1 MAEADRRRLARGE
14 KGAVSQ
20 QINLYSPLFRKQ
32 AKVFSATTLLQGTV
46 LIIAVI
52 AVFYYY
58 ISAQTSV
65 LQIRAA
71 DTSRQLKSDL
81 ERLKA
86 YGAGDSP
93 AERAKALAE
102 RRKKLEAALAS
113 HNQALAAFESDAAG
127 RPEGYSGVLR
137 ALSRVSME
145 GVWLTR
151 IQLGG
156 GKGEL
161 SIAGRATRPELVP
174 AYLAR
179 LRSEEALRAREFARL
194 EILRSAA
201 GGKSDPSQ
209 PFVEFTLSSGQGAPA
224 K

>member
-1 MAEADRRRLARGE
+1 
-14 KGAVSQ
+14 VSQ

-32 AKVFSATTLLQGTV
+32 AKVFSATTMAQGTV
-46 LIIAVI
+46 LILVVV

-58 ISAQTSV
+58 MSAQTSL
-65 LQIRAA
+65 LQISTAES
-71 DTSRQLKSDL
+71 SRQLKSEL
-81 ERLKA
+81 ERLKI
-86 YGAGDSP
+86 YGAAESP
-93 AERAKALAE
+93 AERAKAIAD
-102 RRKKLEAALAS
+102 RKKTLEAALAS
-113 HNQALAAFESDAAG
+113 HNKALAAFESDAAG

-151 IQLGG
+151 IQFGAG
-156 GKGEL
+156 RGEL

-179 LRSEEALRAREFARL
+179 LRSEDALRAREFAKL

-201 GGKSDPSQ
+201 DGKSDPRQ
-209 PFVEFTLSSGQGAPA
+209 PFVEFTLSSAQEVPA

>member
-1 MAEADRRRLARGE
+1 MAETDRRRAARGE
-14 KGAVSQ
+14 ESAVSQ

-32 AKVFSATTLLQGTV
+32 AKVFSATTLLQGTLLILVVITV
-46 LIIAVI
+46 L
-52 AVFYYY
+52 YYY
-58 ISAQTSV
+58 ISAQSSV

-71 DTSRQLKSDL
+71 ESSRQLKSEL

-86 YGAGDSP
+86 YGAGESP
-93 AERAKALAE
+93 AERAKALAD
-102 RRKKLEAALAS
+102 RKKQLEAALAS
-113 HNQALAAFESDAAG
+113 HNQALAAFESDVAG

-137 ALSRVSME
+137 ALSRLSMD

-151 IQLGG
+151 IQFGVA
-156 GKGEL
+156 KGEL

-179 LRSEEALRAREFARL
+179 LRLEEALRAREFSRL
-194 EILRSAA
+194 EILRNAA
-201 GGKSDPSQ
+201 GGKSEAGQ

>member
-1 MAEADRRRLARGE
+1 
-14 KGAVSQ
+14 VSQ

-32 AKVFSATTLLQGTV
+32 AKVFSATTLAQGTV
-46 LIIAVI
+46 LIVAVI

-58 ISAQTSV
+58 ISAQSSL
-65 LQIRAA
+65 LQIRA
-71 DTSRQLKSDL
+71 TESSRQLKSEL

-86 YGAGDSP
+86 YGAGESP

-145 GVWLTR
+145 GIWLTR
-151 IQLGG
+151 IQFGA

-179 LRSEEALRAREFARL
+179 LRSEEALRTREFAKL
-194 EILRSAA
+194 EIMRSAA
-201 GGKSDPSQ
+201 GGKSDSSQ
-209 PFVEFTLSSGQGAPA
+209 PFVEFTLSSGQGALPAGQGAPA

>member
-1 MAEADRRRLARGE
+1 
-14 KGAVSQ
+14 VSQ

-32 AKVFSATTLLQGTV
+32 PKVFSANTLLQGAL
-46 LIIAVI
+46 LIVVVI

-58 ISAQTSV
+58 IAAQSSL
-65 LQIRAA
+65 LQMRAA
-71 DTSRQLKSDL
+71 ESSRQLKSEL

-86 YGAGDSP
+86 YGAGESP
-93 AERAKALAE
+93 AERAKAIAE
-102 RRKKLEAALAS
+102 RRKTLETALAS
-113 HNQALAAFESDAAG
+113 HTQALAAIESDAAS

-137 ALSRVSME
+137 ALSRLSME

-151 IQLGG
+151 IQFGT

-161 SIAGRATRPELVP
+161 SVAGRATRPELVP

-179 LRSEEALRAREFARL
+179 LRSEETLRTREFARL

-201 GGKSDPSQ
+201 GGKSDPGQ
-209 PFVEFTLSSGQGAPA
+209 PFVEFTLSSGQGAAA